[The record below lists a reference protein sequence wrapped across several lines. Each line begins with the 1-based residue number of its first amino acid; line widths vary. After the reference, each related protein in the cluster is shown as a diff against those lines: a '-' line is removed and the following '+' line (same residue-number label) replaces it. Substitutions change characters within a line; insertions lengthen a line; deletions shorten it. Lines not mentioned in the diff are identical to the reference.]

1 MLRGQFD
8 PNETTPAQLTA
19 AYRTHLAETVDR
31 LGADQVAAA
40 TRLDRRTLETLA
52 DGRPPLTVADAAAI
66 LGVDPARPDPAT
78 LAAEARDLLVMRL
91 AAAGLDVDAVAASA
105 AVAVSPEALRGQL
118 EGRQPLDLATYAA
131 VHSHV
136 C

>member
-8 PNETTPAQLTA
+8 PSETTPAQLTA

-31 LGADQVAAA
+31 LGPDQVAAA
-40 TRLDRRTLETLA
+40 TQLDCRTLETLA

-91 AAAGLDVDAVAASA
+91 AAAGLDVDAVAASV
-105 AVAVSPEALRGQL
+105 AVAVSPETLRGQL
-118 EGRQPLDLATYAA
+118 EGRQPFDLATYAA